1 MHEKIFNNMHT
12 SLIHGRNPGKFSEMA
27 QATTFNIQLKTKEDI
42 GGGREASYGR
52 LPGKA
57 Q

>member
-1 MHEKIFNNMHT
+1 
-12 SLIHGRNPGKFSEMA
+12 MA

-42 GGGREASYGR
+42 GGGREASYGK
-52 LPGKA
+52 LPGEA